1 LRAKVLTFLTDH
13 PGQSYTLGEIARAL
27 GGRSTGAVGNA
38 LATLARTGQVTRAGV
53 RPCRFAA
60 TRGPHGHPVITGG
73 TPAPTS
79 APRPAYPAS
88 VPQVWSCGPM
98 GSAITRARWPTTPTS
113 ALRALRAAGMP
124 ALLYGPPGTGKTPSL
139 RPPSPTWSP
148 WPAMATPRWPTS
160 DVIFGRAKRWL
171 ADQQRCVADGVLDA
185 A

>member
-1 LRAKVLTFLTDH
+1 MTPASPAATPGPGSRGSRRLGPGELRAKVLTFLTDH

-124 ALLYGPPGTGKTPSL
+124 RCSTARQAPA
-139 RPPSPTWSP
+139 RPP
-148 WPAMATPRWPTS
+148 R
-160 DVIFGRAKRWL
+160 
-171 ADQQRCVADGVLDA
+171 
-185 A
+185 